1 MIPVLSPRKTNR
13 STFGIWQIEDLGEL
27 ETSWRKWRSLA
38 KLQHIYW
45 KWKAKYI
52 GGREVV
58 TKVANTLGRSTC
70 VPAFVPQMI
79 RVRYSEL
86 SYPVGSV
93 TVCNL
98 LSK

>member
-58 TKVANTLGRSTC
+58 TKGRKHVGQEHVHSSIC
-70 VPAFVPQMI
+70 SSNDPG
-79 RVRYSEL
+79 
-86 SYPVGSV
+86 PV
-93 TVCNL
+93 L
-98 LSK
+98 